1 MPTEDDQTTVLHP
14 VNGFAFVRAVLDH
27 RGDDA
32 VETLLAAAHGGET
45 DWLEKKAAV
54 YPSPEHDPAFQ
65 AKTAKCP
72 PEKLAEETRFYETEI
87 LRTIVA
93 AVVALHN
100 SRGGVVFVGID
111 DANDPVPFETC
122 DPAGILEKRG
132 LEAYV
137 REAVLGRLFPKNGEF
152 RCKRE
157 TWIVPAK
164 DIGVTTKLLPYRG
177 TTVLA
182 LLVPSL
188 KAGRPPV
195 LVTKTE
201 NNRSRN
207 LLLQRESGDVGAVA
221 TRIVESTWSDNAANL
236 SDFHGERGERFLS
249 NTDLSGNL
257 RTLGIPLPPPEPD
270 NSGIPWSRRSAFRLF
285 VFAIVVLILT
295 CSAILAIRRIEKP
308 AKTGSFETQ
317 SESSQSEQEPLD
329 ATRTS
334 EPTVSDEDRRAIETF
349 ISANFAMTQGGDFL
363 AFYNAFPAAWRKA
376 LDESVPALVSKCPD
390 TEYMLFREAALTF
403 YRSYGLHAEWRAETY
418 NTQNLKNGY
427 VKEEVRDAGRRY
439 AAGALAIAEA
449 ATADRLLEGNLPA
462 LLALPPAGLPGG
474 IGVPPPYTPA
484 KMDFRAEPKPDGSVI
499 VTPSA
504 HPDSV
509 FRMVRVDGVWVSEYW
524 AKCFEGCETW
534 KTRIENVRMTPVRR
548 RWLLKN
554 LIVLKGIAKAGED
567 ASNQS
572 VGLWADSWAVSALK
586 MCRTTFFGDSFR
598 LADWSRVYEFHRLH
612 AAYPKLSP
620 TYGEPEEID
629 LLDENPAA
637 LTTNMYFHPDAESE
651 RKTNEAA
658 ERERLKRIAETP
670 DEPPPERDSEADA
683 ETIGRALLDMPVTN
697 APAGKN

>member
-1 MPTEDDQTTVLHP
+1 MPTATRKTKRIYPVSGYDFARTVL
-14 VNGFAFVRAVLDH
+14 NQKGDEAVDI
-27 RGDDA
+27 
-32 VETLLAAAHGGET
+32 LLEVARGGET
-45 DWLEKKAAV
+45 DWLEKKAGV
-54 YPSPEHDPAFQ
+54 YPSKEKDPDFR
-65 AKTAKCP
+65 AKLEKCP
-72 PEKLAEETRFYETEI
+72 PEKVAEEAKFYEAEL
-87 LRTIVA
+87 LRSIA
-93 AVVALHN
+93 CALVALHN
-100 SRGGVVFVGID
+100 SRGGVLFVGID
-111 DANDPVPFETC
+111 DANEPVPFGTC
-122 DPAGILEKRG
+122 DPSGILEKRG

-137 REAVLGRLFPKNGEF
+137 REAVLGRLFPKSGEF

-157 TWIVPAK
+157 TWVIPGNN
-164 DIGVTTKLLPYRG
+164 IGVTTKLLPYRG
-177 TTVLA
+177 TTVLT
-182 LLVPSL
+182 LLVPPL

-207 LLLQRESGDVGAVA
+207 LLLQRESGDVGVVT
-221 TRIVESTWSDNAANL
+221 TRVVESAWSDNAANL

-249 NTDLSGNL
+249 NTDLAGSL

-270 NSGIPWSRRSAFRLF
+270 NSGIPRSRRGTFRII

-295 CSAILAIRRIEKP
+295 GSAILVIRRIGKP
-308 AKTGSFETQ
+308 AKTGSFEMQ
-317 SESSQSEQEPLD
+317 SESSQSEPDQPG
-329 ATRTS
+329 ATRTP
-334 EPTVSDEDRRAIETF
+334 EPTVPDEDRRAIEDF
-349 ISANFAMTQGGDFL
+349 LSANFAMAQGGDFL
-363 AFYNAFPAAWRKA
+363 AFYNAIPATWRKA
-376 LDESVPALVSKCPD
+376 LDESVPALVSKCLD

-524 AKCFEGCETW
+524 AKCFEGCEIW

-651 RKTNEAA
+651 RKTNEAV